1 MHKST
6 LLTRAYLAQGA
17 GNVKQVS
24 KNKQPKKGKKS
35 KKPKIIAVAPNLYL
49 KTTPKGKKRWL
60 LTAYNKKKKYTRVI
74 GDAAVM
80 PKTEA
85 KAIVCDAMRHLRLG
99 KSEHMFLPSMRVFSA
114 AGATLIDA
122 YSRHWKPITH
132 TTSVRVFNDHLVPYF
147 GDMPIEDI
155 TRQDVLN
162 WFDSM
167 HLKPGAANR
176 TLPLLS
182 TIMQQAE
189 IYGFRPEGSNPC
201 VKIKRYRIKARE
213 CFLMPHE
220 IKKLGQVLSVHEKQH
235 KRQVALIRLLL
246 LTGCRKGELLNL
258 QWSFYRDGHLHLPD
272 SKTGPKIIYLS
283 TPARQMLDSLPR
295 GRSKWVFPGPG
306 HGKPL
311 PEVSLW
317 RRLRKQ
323 AGLEHVRLHDLR
335 HSYASTAIGHGVDLR
350 TVGALLGHQDSDT
363 TLQYVHLCDDA
374 VLASAQVVGDA
385 LASREA
391 QNV

>member
-1 MHKST
+1 MQKST
-6 LLTRAYLAQGA
+6 LLARAYLAEGTS
-17 GNVKQVS
+17 NVKQAS
-24 KNKQPKKGKKS
+24 KNKKPKKGKN
-35 KKPKIIAVAPNLYL
+35 PKIIAVAPNLYL

-60 LTAYNKKKKYTRVI
+60 LVTYSKKKKHIRVI
-74 GDAAVM
+74 GDVAVM

-85 KAIVCDAMRHLRLG
+85 KAIVSDATRHLRLG

-114 AGATLIDA
+114 AATTLIKA

-132 TTSVRVFNDHLVPYF
+132 ATSVRVFNDYLVPWF

-201 VKIKRYRIKARE
+201 VKIKRYGLKASE
-213 CFLMPHE
+213 CFLMPHQ
-220 IKKLGQVLSVHEKQH
+220 IQKLGQVLSEHEKRH
-235 KRQVALIRLLL
+235 RHEVALIRLLV
-246 LTGCRKGELLNL
+246 LTGCRKGEILNL

-283 TPARQMLDSLPR
+283 TPARQILDSLPR

-311 PEVSLW
+311 PEVWLW
-317 RRLRKQ
+317 YRHVRKQ

-335 HSYASTAIGHGVDLR
+335 HSYASTAIKHGVDLR
-350 TVGALLGHQDSDT
+350 TVGALLGHEDSDT

>member
-1 MHKST
+1 MQKST
-6 LLTRAYLAQGA
+6 SLTRENLAEGTT
-17 GNVKQVS
+17 NVKQVS
-24 KNKQPKKGKKS
+24 KNKQPKKG

-49 KTTPKGKKRWL
+49 KTTSKGKKRWL
-60 LTAYNKKKKYTRVI
+60 LVAYNKKKKHVRVI

-80 PKTEA
+80 PKSEA
-85 KAIVCDAMRHLRLG
+85 KAIAAESARHLRLG
-99 KSEHMFLPSMRVFSA
+99 ESEHMLLPSMRVFSA
-114 AGATLIDA
+114 AGATLIKA
-122 YSRHWKPITH
+122 YSRHWKPISH
-132 TTSVRVFNDHLVPYF
+132 AGSVQHFNDYLVPYF

-176 TLPLLS
+176 SLPLLS

-201 VKIKRYRIKARE
+201 VKIKRYRLKVRE
-213 CFLMPHE
+213 CFLMPQQ
-220 IKKLGQVLSVHEKQH
+220 IQKLGQVLSAHEKRYRH
-235 KRQVALIRLLL
+235 QVALIRLLV
-246 LTGCRKGELLNL
+246 LTGCRKGEILNL

-272 SKTGPKIIYLS
+272 SKTGAKIIYLS
-283 TPARQMLDSLPR
+283 TPARQILDNLPR
-295 GRSKWVFPGPG
+295 GRSRWVFPGRK

-311 PEVSLW
+311 LEVLLW
-317 RRLRKQ
+317 RQVRKQ

-350 TVGALLGHQDSDT
+350 TVGALLGHQDNNT
-363 TLQYVHLCDDA
+363 TLKYVHLCDDA
-374 VLASAQVVGDA
+374 VLASVQVVGDA
-385 LASREA
+385 IYSEEA

>member
-1 MHKST
+1 MQKST
-6 LLTRAYLAQGA
+6 LSTRTYLAQGTS
-17 GNVKQVS
+17 NVKQDS
-24 KNKQPKKGKKS
+24 KNKKPKKP

-60 LTAYNKKKKYTRVI
+60 LVTCNKKKKHVRII

-80 PKTEA
+80 SKTEA
-85 KAIVCDAMRHLRLG
+85 KAIVCDATRHLRLG

-132 TTSVRVFNDHLVPYF
+132 TTSVRVFNDYLVPWF

-201 VKIKRYRIKARE
+201 VKIKRYRLKARE
-213 CFLMPHE
+213 CFLMPHQ
-220 IKKLGQVLSVHEKQH
+220 IQKLGQVLSEHEKFH
-235 KRQVALIRLLL
+235 KREVALIRLLV

-283 TPARQMLDSLPR
+283 TPARQILDNLPQ
-295 GRSKWVFPGPG
+295 GQSKWVFPGPG

-317 RRLRKQ
+317 YYKVRKQ
-323 AGLEHVRLHDLR
+323 AGLDHVRLHDLR

-363 TLQYVHLCDDA
+363 TLQYIHLCDDA

-385 LASREA
+385 IASREA